1 MILNIGV
8 EVFGGRYGLK
18 LKNGDIVAVCNV
30 VEYLRQINPEY
41 SNLKFYLLPEAVQQK
56 DYVNKFINF
65 LFNNTDYLSNVP
77 GEKSLGWKYV
87 NLWDFRCIS
96 GDLVKIPN
104 SLSMKKKIVVF
115 PLIDAD
121 YNEHRNWPMPVFQN
135 ILKEFN
141 VEEYDDYEKIICVN
155 SSINLSSDADS
166 WKISTDFET
175 NLNHILTSEIFIGG
189 DTGTNHLA
197 WVLDRS
203 PKRLIYYNST
213 RGLVHGIPWNA
224 FTGKGE
230 IRSYWL
236 DMEGTQWN

>member
-104 SLSMKKKIVVF
+104 SLSMEKKIVVF

-141 VEEYDDYEKIICVN
+141 VEEYDDYEKIICVKDRHN
-155 SSINLSSDADS
+155 RPDYKE
-166 WKISTDFET
+166 WKYSYDFMD
-175 NLNHILTSEIFIGG
+175 NIHHIQEAEIFVGG
-189 DTGTNHLA
+189 DTGTSHFA
-197 WVLDRS
+197 WALDRG
-203 PKRLIYYNST
+203 PAELIYYNSS
-213 RGLVHGIPWNA
+213 RGLVHTLPFYLIQ
-224 FTGKGE
+224 GKGKLNT
-230 IRSYWL
+230 YWL
-236 DMEGTQWN
+236 DFESTQWQ